1 MAIPLYLYKRWN
13 WRWGGLGG
21 GGGGC
26 QKCCTYL
33 CYIIIM
39 WVFIATQ
46 QSTFPSIPETVITA
60 EPTGCDC
67 ESKNNHRCL
76 CTPTRHNTLLLYQ
89 KTRHNTLLLF
99 QETTHISPVSE
110 ATLLQKLKDCF
121 PMCIELLKQEVEHI
135 YIFRLSKCLEIKN
148 LTEDNHWYS
157 KLLWQWPVAN
167 LGRQR
172 LLIKWTHYQCW
183 KWWDWF
189 STGVLYFQLWYPCM

>member
-1 MAIPLYLYKRWN
+1 MGRFGRGRGGMPKVLYLPVLYHHHVSLHSNPAKHFSFDPWNSHNSRAHRLWLWKQKQSQMSMQRW
-13 WRWGGLGG
+13 
-21 GGGGC
+21 
-26 QKCCTYL
+26 T
-33 CYIIIM
+33 I
-39 WVFIATQ
+39 
-46 QSTFPSIPETVITA
+46 
-60 EPTGCDC
+60 
-67 ESKNNHRCL
+67 
-76 CTPTRHNTLLLYQ
+76 TPTRHNTLLLYQ

-148 LTEDNHWYS
+148 LIEDNHRYS